1 MKLFSFF
8 KKNKAP
14 RRAAIIDVSDADFE
28 QQVIRRSYKSP
39 IMVDF
44 WAEWCMPCR
53 QLGPVL
59 EKLAEE
65 PDGQFILA
73 KLNTEQNRRTAAKY
87 GIQSIPNVKM
97 FRNGQMVDEFTGAL
111 PMGLVRRFIAKHTET
126 PPPPPLIQGSSTPA
140 QRLKQADQH
149 LKKGRGFEAFILLDN
164 FPQSDEAQQARQLLP
179 LARFLFDME
188 DGDGLT
194 GLEALDDA
202 YQAAANALR
211 RQQPAAALDQLL
223 AALNAGEEMDR
234 PYTLEVVEGLFVL
247 LGENHQITKQ
257 YKGRV
262 TAVTTPT

>member
-8 KKNKAP
+8 KKDKAA
-14 RRAAIIDVSDADFE
+14 RRAAIIDVSDANFE

-39 IMVDF
+39 VLVDF

-65 PDGQFILA
+65 PDGEFILA
-73 KLNTEQNRRTAAKY
+73 KLNTENNRRTAVKY
-87 GIQSIPNVKM
+87 SIQSIPNVKM
-97 FRNGQMVDEFTGAL
+97 FRNGQVVDEFTGAM
-111 PMGLVRRFIAKHTET
+111 PMGLVRRFIAKQIKT
-126 PPPPPLIQGSSTPA
+126 PPPPPAIKGSNTPA
-140 QRLKQADQH
+140 QRIKQAEQH

-164 FPQSDEAQQARQLLP
+164 FPPGNEENTANTLFP

-194 GLEALDDA
+194 GLEALDRA

-211 RQQPAAALDQLL
+211 QRKPDQALAQLL
-223 AALNAGEEMDR
+223 TALGAGEDIDQS
-234 PYTLEVVEGLFVL
+234 YTLQVIDSLFAL
-247 LGENHQITKQ
+247 LGENHPITKQ
-257 YKGRV
+257 YREQV
-262 TAVTTPT
+262 TAVSPPA

>member
-1 MKLFSFF
+1 
-8 KKNKAP
+8 
-14 RRAAIIDVSDADFE
+14 
-28 QQVIRRSYKSP
+28 
-39 IMVDF
+39 
-44 WAEWCMPCR
+44 
-53 QLGPVL
+53 VL

-73 KLNTEQNRRTAAKY
+73 KLNTEQNRRTAVKY

-111 PMGLVRRFIAKHTET
+111 PMGLVRHFIAKHTET

-164 FPQSDEAQQARQLLP
+164 FPPGDEAERASQLLP

-194 GLEALDDA
+194 GVEALDTA
-202 YQAAANALR
+202 YQAAADALR
-211 RQQPAAALDQLL
+211 KRKPAAALDQMLT
-223 AALNAGEEMDR
+223 ALEADEAMDR
-234 PYTLEVVEGLFVL
+234 PYTLQVVDSLFTL
-247 LGENHQITKQ
+247 LGEAHQITKQ
-257 YKGRV
+257 YRERV
-262 TAVTTPT
+262 TAVTHPS

>member
-8 KKNKAP
+8 KKDKIA
-14 RRAAIIDVSDADFE
+14 RRAAIIDVSDANFE

-39 IMVDF
+39 VMVDF
-44 WAEWCMPCR
+44 WADWCMPCR

-73 KLNTEQNRRTAAKY
+73 KLNTEKNRRTAAQFS
-87 GIQSIPNVKM
+87 IQSIPNVKM
-97 FRNGQMVDEFTGAL
+97 FRNGQMVDEFTGVL

-126 PPPPPLIQGSSTPA
+126 PPPPPLIQGSNTPA

-164 FPQSDEAQQARQLLP
+164 FPPGDEAEKASQLLP

-188 DGDGLT
+188 DGDGMT

-202 YQAAANALR
+202 YHAAANTLR
-211 RQQPAAALDQLL
+211 KRKPTQALDQLL
-223 AALNAGEEMDR
+223 LALEAGQEMDR
-234 PYTLEVVEGLFVL
+234 PYTLQVIDSLFAL
-247 LGENHQITKQ
+247 LGETHQITKK
-257 YKGRV
+257 YKARV
-262 TAVTTPT
+262 TAVTA

>member
-8 KKNKAP
+8 KKNDSA
-14 RRAAIIDVSDADFE
+14 RRAAIIDVSDANFE
-28 QQVIRRSYKSP
+28 QQVIRRSYKTP
-39 IMVDF
+39 VVVDF

-87 GIQSIPNVKM
+87 SIQSIPNVKM
-97 FRNGQMVDEFTGAL
+97 FRNGQLVDEFTGAM
-111 PMGLVRRFIAKHTET
+111 PRGLVRRFIAKNSDSPA
-126 PPPPPLIQGSSTPA
+126 PPIVQGSSSPA
-140 QRLKQADQH
+140 QRLKQAEQH
-149 LKKGRGFEAFILLDN
+149 LKKGRGFEAFVLLDN
-164 FPQSDEAQQARQLLP
+164 FPEDAQTEKTEQLLA

-202 YQAAANALR
+202 YMAAAKALR
-211 RQQPAAALDQLL
+211 QRKPDQALAQLVTALDV
-223 AALNAGEEMDR
+223 GEEIDR
-234 PYTLEVVEGLFVL
+234 PHTLAIMEGLFAL
-247 LGENHQITKQ
+247 LGENHPLTKKYRQ
-257 YKGRV
+257 QV
-262 TAVTTPT
+262 TAVS

>member
-8 KKNKAP
+8 KKDKAA
-14 RRAAIIDVSDADFE
+14 RRAAIIDVSDANFE

-39 IMVDF
+39 VLVDF
-44 WAEWCMPCR
+44 WAAWCMPCR

-59 EKLAEE
+59 EKLAED

-73 KLNTEQNRRTAAKY
+73 KLDTEQNRRTAAKY

-111 PMGLVRRFIAKHTET
+111 PGVLVRRFIVKNTET
-126 PPPPPLIQGSSTPA
+126 PPPPPLIQGSGTPA

-149 LKKGRGFEAFILLDN
+149 LKKGRGFEAFILLND
-164 FPQSDEAQQARQLLP
+164 FPESDEAQQANRLLP

-194 GLEALDDA
+194 GVEALDTA
-202 YQAAANALR
+202 YQTATEALR
-211 RQQPAAALDQLL
+211 KRKPAAALDHLL
-223 AALNAGEEMDR
+223 MALEAGEEMDR
-234 PYTLEVVEGLFVL
+234 PYTLEVIDSLFAL

-257 YKGRV
+257 YRDRV
-262 TAVTTPT
+262 TAVTP

>member
-1 MKLFSFF
+1 MKLFSFL
-8 KKNKAP
+8 KKDKKA
-14 RRAAIIDVSDADFE
+14 RRAAIIDVSDANFE

-39 IMVDF
+39 VMVDF
-44 WAEWCMPCR
+44 WADWCMPCR

-73 KLNTEQNRRTAAKY
+73 KLNTEQNRRTAAQFS
-87 GIQSIPNVKM
+87 IQSIPNVKM

-111 PMGLVRRFIAKHTET
+111 PGGLVRRFIAKNTET
-126 PPPPPLIQGSSTPA
+126 PPPPPLIQGSGTPA

-164 FPQSDEAQQARQLLP
+164 FPDSDEAQQANQLLP

-202 YQAAANALR
+202 YQAAAGALR
-211 RQQPAAALDQLL
+211 KRKPAQALDQLL
-223 AALNAGEEMDR
+223 SALEAGQAMDR
-234 PYTLEVVEGLFVL
+234 PYTLQVIDSLFTL
-247 LGENHQITKQ
+247 LGEAHQITKQ
-257 YKGRV
+257 YRERV
-262 TAVTTPT
+262 TAVTTPS

>member
-8 KKNKAP
+8 KKNKSA
-14 RRAAIIDVSDADFE
+14 RRAAIIDVNDANFE

-39 IMVDF
+39 VMVDF

-73 KLNTEQNRRTAAKY
+73 KLNTEQNRQTAVKF

-126 PPPPPLIQGSSTPA
+126 PPPPPLIQGSSTPD

-164 FPQSDEAQQARQLLP
+164 FPPGDEAKLASQLLP

-194 GLEALDDA
+194 GLAALDDA
-202 YQAAANALR
+202 YQAAARALR
-211 RQQPAAALDQLL
+211 KRKPAQALDHLLL
-223 AALNAGEEMDR
+223 ALEAGETMDR
-234 PYTLEVVEGLFVL
+234 PYTVQVIDSLFTL

-257 YKGRV
+257 YKERV
-262 TAVTTPT
+262 TAVTTT

>member
-1 MKLFSFF
+1 MKLFSFL
-8 KKNKAP
+8 KKDKGS
-14 RRAAIIDVSDADFE
+14 RRAAIIDVNDANFE

-39 IMVDF
+39 VMVDF

-97 FRNGQMVDEFTGAL
+97 FRNGQLVDEFTGAL
-111 PMGLVRRFIAKHTET
+111 PMMLVRRFIAKNTDSAA
-126 PPPPPLIQGSSTPA
+126 PPPLVQGSSSPA
-140 QRLKQADQH
+140 QRLKQAEQH
-149 LKKGRGFEAFILLDN
+149 LKKGRGFEAFILLDH
-164 FPQSDEAQQARQLLP
+164 FPEDVQAEKAGQLLS

-202 YQAAANALR
+202 YLAAAQALKQR
-211 RQQPAAALDQLL
+211 KPDQALEQLTAALD
-223 AALNAGEEMDR
+223 AGEEIDRSRTLTIMDG
-234 PYTLEVVEGLFVL
+234 VFAL
-247 LGENHQITKQ
+247 LGETHPLTKKYRQ
-257 YKGRV
+257 QMP
-262 TAVTTPT
+262 AAS

>member
-1 MKLFSFF
+1 MKLFSFL
-8 KKNKAP
+8 KRNQAP
-14 RRAAIIDVSDADFE
+14 RRAAIIDVTDANFE

-39 IMVDF
+39 VMVDF

-65 PDGQFILA
+65 PDGKFILA
-73 KLNTEQNRRTAAKY
+73 KLNTEQNRRTAAQY

-111 PMGLVRRFIAKHTET
+111 PMGLIRRFLAKNTDS
-126 PPPPPLIQGSSTPA
+126 PPPPPLIQGSRTPA
-140 QRLKQADQH
+140 QRVKQAEQH

-164 FPQSDEAQQARQLLP
+164 FPDDAQAEKAHQLLP

-194 GLEALDDA
+194 GVDALDEA
-202 YQAAANALR
+202 YLAAAEAMRRRKPAPALER
-211 RQQPAAALDQLL
+211 LLTALDE
-223 AALNAGEEMDR
+223 GEEMDR
-234 PYTLEVVEGLFVL
+234 AYTLRVIEGIFAL
-247 LGENHQITKQ
+247 LGNNHQITKA
-257 YKGRV
+257 YRERI
-262 TAVTTPT
+262 TAVSP

>member
-8 KKNKAP
+8 KKDKKA
-14 RRAAIIDVSDADFE
+14 RRAAIIDVSDANFE

-39 IMVDF
+39 VMVDF

-73 KLNTEQNRRTAAKY
+73 KLNTEQNRRTAVQFS
-87 GIQSIPNVKM
+87 IQSIPNVKM

-164 FPQSDEAQQARQLLP
+164 FPPGDEAERASQLLP

-194 GLEALDDA
+194 GVAALDTA
-202 YQAAANALR
+202 YQAAADALQR
-211 RQQPAAALDQLL
+211 RKPAAALDQLL
-223 AALNAGEEMDR
+223 TALEAGEEMDR
-234 PYTLEVVEGLFVL
+234 PYTLQVIDSLFIL
-247 LGENHQITKQ
+247 LGEAHQITKQ
-257 YKGRV
+257 YREQV
-262 TAVTTPT
+262 TAVTHPS

>member
-1 MKLFSFF
+1 MKLFSLF
-8 KKNKAP
+8 KKNKAA

-28 QQVIRRSYKSP
+28 KHVIRRSYKTP
-39 IMVDF
+39 VMVDF

-59 EKLAEE
+59 ERLAEE

-73 KLNTEQNRRTAAKY
+73 KLNTEQNRRTAVKY

-111 PMGLVRRFIAKHTET
+111 PMGLVRRFVAKNSDT
-126 PPPPPLIQGSSTPA
+126 PPPPPLIQGSSTPD
-140 QRLKQADQH
+140 QRLKQAEQH

-164 FPQSDEAQQARQLLP
+164 FPEDGQGEKANQLLP

-194 GLEALDDA
+194 GVEALDAA
-202 YQAAANALR
+202 YEAA
-211 RQQPAAALDQLL
+211 AAALKRRKPDQALEQLL
-223 AALNAGEEMDR
+223 TALRVGEEMDR
-234 PYTLEVVEGLFVL
+234 PHTLAVIDGLFAL
-247 LGENHQITKQ
+247 LGQNHSITKQ
-257 YKGRV
+257 YRDRV
-262 TAVTTPT
+262 TAVSAS

>member
-8 KKNKAP
+8 KKNKAA
-14 RRAAIIDVSDADFE
+14 RRAAIIDVSDANFE

-39 IMVDF
+39 VMVDF
-44 WAEWCMPCR
+44 WADWCMPCR

-73 KLNTEQNRRTAAKY
+73 KLNTEHNRRTAAQFS
-87 GIQSIPNVKM
+87 IQSIPNVKM
-97 FRNGQMVDEFTGAL
+97 FRNGQMVDEFTGVL

-126 PPPPPLIQGSSTPA
+126 PPPPPLIQGSNTPA

-164 FPQSDEAQQARQLLP
+164 FPPGDEAEKASQLLP

-188 DGDGLT
+188 DGDGMT

-202 YQAAANALR
+202 YHAAANTLR
-211 RQQPAAALDQLL
+211 KRKPTQALDQLL
-223 AALNAGEEMDR
+223 LALEAGQEMDR
-234 PYTLEVVEGLFVL
+234 PYTLQVIDSLFAL
-247 LGENHQITKQ
+247 LGETHQITKK
-257 YKGRV
+257 YKARV
-262 TAVTTPT
+262 TAVTA